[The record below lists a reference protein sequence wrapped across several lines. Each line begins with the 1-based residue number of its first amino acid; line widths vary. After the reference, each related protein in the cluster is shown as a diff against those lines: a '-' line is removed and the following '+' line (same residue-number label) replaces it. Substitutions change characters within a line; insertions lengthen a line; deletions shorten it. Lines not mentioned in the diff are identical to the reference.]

1 MNLQQ
6 LVSQYKQTQ
15 DLWNTYPDRFHSN
28 PSFISDEFRKVSDKY
43 FALRDELRKRCLQ
56 LHNRNDPHHDDKEL
70 RRAAAAYG
78 VWAQAAEETA
88 RINLLGCTSE
98 SVIIME
104 HLARTEDALLALV
117 SSPTAEEA

>member
-1 MNLQQ
+1 MTLRQ

-15 DLWNTYPDRFHSN
+15 DSWNTYPDRIQSN
-28 PSFISDEFRKVSDKY
+28 PNLISDEFRQVSDRY
-43 FALRDELRKRCLQ
+43 FDLRDKLRTRCLQ
-56 LHNRNDPHHDDKEL
+56 LNNHNNPHHEDREL

-104 HLARTEDALLALV
+104 HLARTESALLALV
-117 SSPTAEEA
+117 EA